1 MTDVDSQ
8 LPDDI
13 AAEKQVSRNLS
24 IEYRD
29 AVFGGIRKFR
39 ALRLQAPGI
48 IAEFVLA
55 VVTSFVTVVILFR
68 NIEFRG
74 PIQELGYTVKI
85 IIVVVACFWI
95 SRRVWRI
102 IGVANRDRCRY
113 VVRNMWNLSMSGLV
127 IVYFVVKFFYP
138 DFVESP

>member
-13 AAEKQVSRNLS
+13 AAEKQISRDLS
-24 IEYRD
+24 TEYRD

-48 IAEFVLA
+48 IAKFVLS
-55 VVTSFVTVVILFR
+55 VVISFVTVVMLFR
-68 NIEFRG
+68 NIEFGG
-74 PIQELGYTVKI
+74 PIQELGYTLKI
-85 IIVVVACFWI
+85 IFVIVICFWI
-95 SRRVWRI
+95 SGHLWRI

-113 VVRNMWNLSMSGLV
+113 VVRNMWSLATSGLV
-127 IVYFVVKFFYP
+127 VFFFVVKFFYP
-138 DFVESP
+138 EFVESP